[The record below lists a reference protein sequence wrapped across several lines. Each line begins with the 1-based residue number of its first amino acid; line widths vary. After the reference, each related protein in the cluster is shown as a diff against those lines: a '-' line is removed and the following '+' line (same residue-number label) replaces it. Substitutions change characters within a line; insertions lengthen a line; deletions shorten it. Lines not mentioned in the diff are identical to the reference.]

1 MRSNIIIILFVLQS
15 LSGKAQELLSLQS
28 AVDTALAKNLQIQI
42 VRNELEIAGNN
53 NNSGN
58 AGMLPSVALNIGDT
72 PANSNIR
79 QEFVNGTTIERDGVA
94 SNNFNA
100 QLALSMTLYDG
111 GRMFAT
117 RERLKEL
124 EMMGSLTVNA
134 EIQNLISNVINAYIR
149 IIAGEKY
156 LAVLTRSLE
165 VSEDRYELIKFRKEA
180 GMANESDVLLAQLD
194 FEQSQQAIVAQQLQI
209 NNAFVDL
216 NTLMGIA
223 ADKKYKVEESIELDG
238 ILIRTEL
245 DNKFD
250 ANPELKMSE
259 SAINIALH
267 AEKVAASSMY
277 PRLGLSAAY
286 GYSLS
291 QSQAGFSLYS
301 QNYGPAA
308 TLTLSVPLFSGNV
321 NRIRHENA
329 IIEKKNAE
337 LRHQQNELFLKA
349 QYEKAWELYNT
360 SSANVLKEEANV
372 VIAEKYLDLINERLL
387 AGQETIINLRE
398 AQRSFE
404 EANFRYVS
412 QLILLKTAETDLLRL
427 SGSLLK

>member
-1 MRSNIIIILFVLQS
+1 MRSNIIFILLFLFTGSWSAQD
-15 LSGKAQELLSLQS
+15 LLTIKA
-28 AVDTALAKNLQIQI
+28 AVDTALANNLQIQI

-53 NNSGN
+53 NNAGN

-79 QEFVNGTTIERDGVA
+79 QEFLNGTTIERDGVA

-111 GRMFAT
+111 GKMFAT

-124 EMMGSLTVNA
+124 EALGSLALNA
-134 EIQNLISNVINAYIR
+134 EIQNLVSNVINAYTR
-149 IIAGEKY
+149 IIADEKY
-156 LAVLTRSLE
+156 LAVLVRSIE
-165 VSEDRYELIKFRKEA
+165 VSEDRLKMVKFRQEV

-194 FEQSQQAIVAQQLQI
+194 VDQRQQALSAQQLEI
-209 NNAFVDL
+209 NNAYVDL
-216 NTLMGIA
+216 NTLLGIA
-223 ADKKYKVEESIELDG
+223 ADRKYKVEEKIEIDA
-238 ILIRTEL
+238 ILVRSEL

-250 ANPELKMSE
+250 ANPELKMSQ
-259 SAINIALH
+259 SAVNIALH
-267 AEKVAASSMY
+267 AEKEAASSMY

-286 GYSLS
+286 GYSLN

-308 TLTLSVPLFSGNV
+308 TITLSIPLFSGNV
-321 NRIRHENA
+321 NKTAHENA
-329 IIEKKNAE
+329 IIQKKNAE
-337 LRHQQNELFLKA
+337 LRHEQNELFLRA
-349 QYEKAWELYNT
+349 QYEKAWDLYNT
-360 SSANVLKEEANV
+360 SSANVLREETNV
-372 VIAEKYLDLINERLL
+372 TRAETYLNLINDRFM
-387 AGQETIINLRE
+387 AGQSTIIDFRE

-404 EANFRYVS
+404 DANFRYVS
-412 QLILLKTAETDLLRL
+412 QLVLLKTAETDLLRL